1 MSDTFQIVPE
11 REKQAAEQYKSCYT
25 QMKEHCEKME
35 SIKSALSGR
44 EYREVRAALTGII
57 AKERREIEDLQKM
70 ESTLYRI
77 IAYYEQTERKI
88 HVNPKNKKLN
98 IRIKP
103 IPGVKINPQIKKIVR
118 QTPTP
123 KKPEKTSEPDEQ
135 NRKKDTT
142 PSKPKKPKKDTTP
155 TNPAPGN
162 STPGNSTPGNST
174 PGNTA
179 STGIQNVSADTQTC
193 LDHLDALSATYS
205 AEKLVSMKYAAAY
218 LLEKGYEPAFVA
230 GVLGNIA
237 NEGTAGVF
245 ESSNYKS
252 NPGAEPGYLRYMDN
266 NYDYRSK
273 YSGKNIQQIGIAETE
288 ALLNKLDGTD
298 GKFGLGSVQWTSH
311 GRAMHLMECYK
322 KVCGRNN
329 YPTQEQCLQAEA
341 LMICEE
347 LEGDYKSVYDSW
359 KGSSGGADSS
369 TAAQSAGAIICK
381 KYEIPA
387 GAEQKAVTRGNDAA
401 NIYKAMIG
409 SN

>member
-1 MSDTFQIVPE
+1 MADTFQIAPE
-11 REKQAAEQYKSCYT
+11 QEKQAAEQYKGCYT

-35 SIKSALSGR
+35 SIKSALSGSQ
-44 EYREVRAALTGII
+44 YRDVRAALGSII
-57 AKERREIEDLQKM
+57 AKERREIEDLRKM
-70 ESTLYRI
+70 EATLYRI
-77 IAYYEQTERKI
+77 IAHYEHTEQKI
-88 HVNPKNKKLN
+88 HTKSQNKNIN
-98 IRIKP
+98 IRLKP
-103 IPGVKINPQIKKIVR
+103 IPGVKLDPPVKKIVR
-118 QTPTP
+118 PTPAP
-123 KKPEKTSEPDEQ
+123 KKPEKTSETDEQ

-142 PSKPKKPKKDTTP
+142 PSKSNEPKKDTTP
-155 TNPAPGN
+155 SNPASTNPGPAN
-162 STPGNSTPGNST
+162 TT
-174 PGNTA
+174 PGNTTA
-179 STGIQNVSADTQTC
+179 TGIQNVSADTQTY
-193 LDHLDALSATYS
+193 LNHLDALSGTYS
-205 AEKLVSMKYAAAY
+205 SEKLVSMKYAAAY

-252 NPGAEPGYLRYMDN
+252 NPGAEPPYLRYMDN
-266 NYDYRSK
+266 NHNYRNQ

-288 ALLNKLDGTD
+288 SLLRSLEGTD

-322 KVCGRNN
+322 KVCGSSN

-359 KGSSGGADSS
+359 KSSCGGANSS
-369 TAAQSAGAIICK
+369 SAAQSAGSIICK

-387 GAEQKAVTRGNDAA
+387 GVNEKAVTRGNDAS
-401 NIYKAMIG
+401 NIYNAMMG